1 METIYRHLH
10 DKLLEWFS
18 EGQLKDHLFYGVSQ
32 SLHDLLCYLYKDEK
46 VTYQILLAAMEETE
60 SEYGDMRSMARSKGA
75 TVWEEGIAELKELI
89 EALTTVV
96 KSSSVPGKFGSPM
109 KNKYKFQK
117 KDGTSAPN
125 SPKKT
130 RGPGTSA
137 TVPYKLGQKPIQC
150 YNCGGWGHG

>member
-1 METIYRHLH
+1 
-10 DKLLEWFS
+10 
-18 EGQLKDHLFYGVSQ
+18 
-32 SLHDLLCYLYKDEK
+32 
-46 VTYQILLAAMEETE
+46 MEETE
-60 SEYGDMRSMARSKGA
+60 SESGDMRSVARSKGA
-75 TVWEEGIAELKELI
+75 TVWEEGIAELTELI

-137 TVPYKLGQKPIQC
+137 AVPYKLGQKLIQC
-150 YNCGGWGHG
+150 YNCGGWEHGWRNCPTTAGNVDWRSLNRAKLPPMEEEQGPTQNCKSRNGARGI